1 MGTGQEFDTFDA
13 CGFSVITN
21 LVTPFWVLMVF
32 APNWKVT
39 ERVMESPWPVC
50 LCALVHLALV
60 GNGLQDP
67 EAASRLEFFATQA
80 VVKVWTIPPPQQA
93 HPSADSSLSL
103 PPHQFSAM
111 QEMREAPSFVSEEW
125 AHVLVWDLFAGR
137 YIFLD
142 GKEKKVPTFHS
153 LLGAFALGPV
163 GLLAHQATIPLWHKL
178 VEGRETRGESREAH
192 VLFEKC

>member
-1 MGTGQEFDTFDA
+1 LGTGQEFDTFDA

-80 VVKVWTIPPPQQA
+80 VVK
-93 HPSADSSLSL
+93 
-103 PPHQFSAM
+103 FSAM

-178 VEGRETRGESREAH
+178 VEGRETRGESRE
-192 VLFEKC
+192 EDR